1 MENSLEKMNWIVM
14 IFMTYNNMGTF
25 SMTAHTVAKV
35 FGWRNVAMNKEK
47 IIELLNEADRN
58 QMLPMIFG
66 SLISADAL
74 TSANACRK
82 SIEIL
87 EDFKEVIPESEVMN
101 KDVWM
106 KFVSEG
112 LEIARKDLEKF
123 EK

>member
-1 MENSLEKMNWIVM
+1 
-14 IFMTYNNMGTF
+14 
-25 SMTAHTVAKV
+25 
-35 FGWRNVAMNKEK
+35 MNKEK

-87 EDFKEVIPESEVMN
+87 EDFKEAIPESEVMN